1 MDILDNLNPEQ
12 YAAVTYGD
20 GPLLILAGAGSG
32 KTRVLTQRIAYLI
45 SQRGVSP
52 ANILAV
58 TFTNK
63 AAGEMKERVE
73 RLLGYS
79 AERIWVST
87 FHSTCVR
94 ILRADGAKQGIDPNF
109 VIYDSQDQLALV
121 KEVLKELNINDKN
134 FPPRSVLEAISRAKN
149 ELQTPADY
157 GERATDFWEK
167 TIARVYQLYQQ
178 KLGEN
183 RAVDFDD
190 LIMQTVLL
198 FRNNPVVLEYYQE
211 RFRYILVDEYQD
223 TNKAQYE
230 LVNLLAAKYSNLCVV
245 GDDNQSI
252 YGWRGADI
260 SNILAFERDY
270 PNAKVIKLEQNYR
283 STQTILSAANNLI
296 QFNIARTKKNLWT
309 EAGQGEPIK
318 VYWAADERDEAK
330 FIIDEITRLHQA
342 GFKSADIAILYR
354 TNAQSRPFEEA
365 FLYGGVP
372 YTVVGSLR
380 FYDRK
385 EIKDLIAYLRVIY
398 NPADNISL
406 KRIIN
411 VPKRGIGET
420 TVGKLESRAAQRG
433 TSLYQVL
440 LDITAGSET
449 VETRAKSKIGDF
461 VKMIED
467 LRAQQEGESLTNLVE
482 ELLEVSGY
490 RAELVLSKDE
500 QAKGR
505 LENINEF
512 LSATQQY
519 DRELP
524 GEGVGLFLEQLA
536 LLSDIDSYEGES
548 DLVTLMTLH
557 SAKGLEFPV
566 VFLAG
571 LEEGIFPHSRSVWEM
586 DQLEEE
592 RRLCYVGITRA
603 KERLYLTSAAR
614 RTIFGLTDN
623 RLPSRFIEEIPA
635 ELKEEIKPK
644 SARGAFAAPQTQRE
658 SVSAPGVEKVLAP
671 QQKVAS
677 DQFKAGVKVSHPK
690 FGTGTIVS
698 VKGEGADAIL
708 VVAFPGEGVKQLL
721 ASFAPVTIIR

>member
-12 YAAVTYGD
+12 YAAVTHGD

-32 KTRVLTQRIAYLI
+32 KTRVLTHRIAYLI
-45 SQRGVSP
+45 SHRGVSP

-94 ILRADGAKQGIDPNF
+94 ILRADGAKQGLDPHF
-109 VIYDSQDQLALV
+109 VIYDTQDQLALI
-121 KEVLKELNINDKN
+121 KEVLKELNINEKN
-134 FPPRSVLEAISRAKN
+134 FPPRSMLEAISRAKN
-149 ELQTPADY
+149 ELQTPEDY

-167 TIARVYQLYQQ
+167 TVARAYRLYQQ
-178 KLGEN
+178 KLAEN

-198 FRNNPVVLEYYQE
+198 FRNNPAVLAYYQE

-230 LVNLLAAKYSNLCVV
+230 LVNLLAARYGNLCVV

-270 PNAKVIKLEQNYR
+270 PEATVIKLEQNYR
-283 STQTILSAANNLI
+283 STQTILDAANNLI
-296 QFNIARTKKNLWT
+296 RYNIARTKKNLWT
-309 EAGQGEPIK
+309 EAGPGEPIR
-318 VYWAADERDEAK
+318 VYWAVDERDEAK
-330 FIIDEITRLHQA
+330 FILDEIGRLREA
-342 GFKSADIAILYR
+342 GYQNSDIAILYR

-411 VPKRGIGET
+411 VPRRGIGET
-420 TVGKLESRAAQRG
+420 TVGKLELEAARQG
-433 TSLYQVL
+433 KSLYQVL
-440 LDITAGSET
+440 REIAAGTET
-449 VETRAKSKIGDF
+449 YGVRAKDKIADF
-461 VKMIED
+461 VKIIED
-467 LRAQQEGESLTNLVE
+467 LRAQQTGETLTNLVE
-482 ELLEVSGY
+482 ELLEVTGY
-490 RAELVLSKDE
+490 RAELMMAQDE
-500 QAKGR
+500 QAKVR

-536 LLSDIDSYEGES
+536 LLSDIDTYEGNS

-566 VFLAG
+566 VFLVG

-614 RTIFGLTDN
+614 RTIFGLTDT

-635 ELKEEIKPK
+635 ELKEEIKPM
-644 SARGAFAAPQTQRE
+644 SARGAFAA
-658 SVSAPGVEKVLAP
+658 APAERAAARP
-671 QQKVAS
+671 QQA
-677 DQFKAGVKVSHPK
+677 DTAQFRAGVKVAHAK

-721 ASFAPVTIIR
+721 ASMAPLTIVQ